1 VEVDFLKQIKVSAIQ
16 KSMQLTWL
24 FALLAGITFVDCT
37 LMIQYGEGVT
47 LVSWEWIKNT
57 LDIQDLL
64 LGVGVFSFIFAAV
77 LPGFWFGVW
86 PFIMIGISYFVEDP
100 NFLNEDPGKGYQR
113 IESLL
118 VKAAQ
123 DNNSALMKYCERHE
137 HEVEL
142 KNYLSLCSQGMLIF
156 TAGAWFFSAKGNQ
169 PIILN
174 FFDFWASQP
183 WYIEKPLNFV
193 AGIFCFAIVMMVGLK
208 KSPSSEF
215 VRFPDDRHNNRL
227 HGDRSS
233 AASQLQTGA

>member
-1 VEVDFLKQIKVSAIQ
+1 MDFLKQIKVSAIQ

-47 LVSWEWIKNT
+47 LVSWGWIKNT

-86 PFIMIGISYFVEDP
+86 PFILIGISYFVKDP
-100 NFLNEDPGKGYQR
+100 NFLDENPRKGYQR
-113 IESLL
+113 VDSLL
-118 VKAAQ
+118 VKAAK

-142 KNYLSLCSQGMLIF
+142 KNVLSLCSQGMIIF
-156 TAGAWFFSAKGNQ
+156 TVGAWFFSAEGNQ

-174 FFDFWASQP
+174 FYDSWASQP
-183 WYIEKPLNFV
+183 WYIERPLNFV
-193 AGIFCFAIVMMVGLK
+193 AGIFCFAVVMMVGLK
-208 KSPSSEF
+208 KSPGSEF
-215 VRFPDDRHNNRL
+215 VRFPDDMHNNRL
-227 HGDRSS
+227 HDDRAF
-233 AASQLQTGA
+233 AAAQLPTDA